1 MADSTDNCL
10 EWMLSWCFWLLSCH
24 WKCGESRI
32 KSGNETRFLKA
43 LQRHIC
49 HPLHSVFQLIL
60 AGLLSMQPTKRF
72 PWPPALPPQLAS
84 EQLSAGLWPNKLGTA
99 EQWHTGWDYGSR
111 GWQMQS
117 LGDKHKSLV
126 AHPLDLS
133 ATILQ
138 KVRNTWIIYLLWLSR
153 NCSKT
158 ASYKIKTNLALF
170 TFSKF
175 KYGSQ

>member
-43 LQRHIC
+43 LQDTSVILSILFSSWFWQDC
-49 HPLHSVFQLIL
+49 SACSPQSDFPDLLHSHPSWPVNSFQLVCGRTSWGQRNNGTQGGITA
-60 AGLLSMQPTKRF
+60 AG
-72 PWPPALPPQLAS
+72 
-84 EQLSAGLWPNKLGTA
+84 
-99 EQWHTGWDYGSR
+99 

-117 LGDKHKSLV
+117 LGGKHKSLV

-138 KVRNTWIIYLLWLSR
+138 KVRNTWIIYLL
-153 NCSKT
+153 
-158 ASYKIKTNLALF
+158 
-170 TFSKF
+170 
-175 KYGSQ
+175 